1 MKKIILKIDGMSCSA
16 CSSGLEKHLKK
27 QDGIIDASV
36 NLVLAQASIEY
47 EEDKLNLNDL
57 NEFVSDAGFKSLGE
71 YKIELEEKKDNKKIF
86 LFGYLILL
94 IVLMYVSMSHMI
106 GLPVIPFLHMIN
118 HPVNYTICL
127 FVLTIFFL
135 IYGYDILKNGIKN
148 IVYRHPNMD
157 SLVTLGV
164 FASFIYSTVNMFVI
178 INGNSDLVE
187 HLYFESCA
195 MIIYFIKLGRYIDHK
210 SKEKTKEAI
219 KELVQITPE
228 KAYIKRGEKIV
239 ETTIDEVKKGDI
251 LVCRPGQ
258 KFAVD
263 GEIVKGSSHIDESF
277 ITGESTPSK
286 KNVNSKVVAGSICMD
301 GYIEYKALKI
311 GKDSTISEI
320 VRLVIEASGTKAP
333 IARLA
338 DKVSLY
344 FIPLIFIIA
353 LLTFIIHMVIGDF
366 NSAIIHFVT
375 VLVVA
380 CPCALGLATPLAIVV
395 SEGKC
400 ARNGILIKSSEILEN
415 ASKTDTIIFDK
426 TGTLTYGDLRISK
439 VFNYSS
445 MKEKE
450 ILEYVACLEKQSTHP
465 ISTAFNEISTNYLVD
480 EYQNISGIGIY
491 GEVEDKEIYIGNNK
505 ILDKLKI
512 KNEHKKDE
520 EILVNDLNSVIY
532 VIIDKKVVSL
542 IGVKDIIRDDVKNVI
557 MRLKKLD
564 KSVIMLSGDN
574 EKVATLVGNSLGINK
589 VIANVVPKE
598 KEKVIKDYMKGS
610 RVMMVGD
617 GINDALALTSS
628 DIGVSVN
635 SGTDIALDVAD
646 VILLN
651 DDLSKIV
658 SLIDTSNKTIKIIK
672 ENLFWA
678 FFYNLLMI
686 PIAMGLLSPLG
697 ICMSPMFGSIFMTI
711 SSLTVVFNSLR
722 LRK

>member
-57 NEFVSDAGFKSLGE
+57 NKFVSDAGFKSLGE

-106 GLPVIPFLHMIN
+106 GLPVISFLHMIN

-148 IVYRHPNMD
+148 LVYRHPNMD

-164 FASFIYSTVNMFVI
+164 FASFIYSTINMILI
-178 INGNSDLVE
+178 INENSDLVE
-187 HLYFESCA
+187 NLYFEACA
-195 MIIYFIKLGRYIDHK
+195 MIIYFIKLGRYIDNK

-228 KAYIKRGEKIV
+228 KAYMKIDGKIKEV
-239 ETTIDEVKKGDI
+239 SIDEVKKEDI
-251 LVCRPGQ
+251 LVCRPGE

-263 GEIVKGSSHIDESF
+263 GEIIKGSCHIDESF
-277 ITGESTPSK
+277 ITGESIPSK
-286 KNVNSKVVAGSICMD
+286 KSVNSKVVCGSINLD

-320 VRLVIEASGTKAP
+320 IRLVIEASGTKAP

-338 DKVSLY
+338 DIVSSY
-344 FIPLIFIIA
+344 FVPLIIIISFI
-353 LLTFIIHMVIGDF
+353 TFISYLIFGTLNDAIV
-366 NSAIIHFVT
+366 SAVT

-400 ARNGILIKSSEILEN
+400 AKNGILVKSSEILEN
-415 ASKTDTIIFDK
+415 ASKIDTIIFDK
-426 TGTLTYGDLRISK
+426 TGTLTYGNLKISK
-439 VFNYSS
+439 MYNYSKYS
-445 MKEKE
+445 DKE
-450 ILEYVACLEKQSTHP
+450 ILSFIASLEKQSSHP
-465 ISTAFNEISTNYLVD
+465 ITNAFSDIKTKYLVD
-480 EYQNISGIGIY
+480 EFENIPGIGIH
-491 GEVEDKEIYIGNNK
+491 GVVEDKDIYIGNNK
-505 ILDKLKI
+505 LFEKLKI
-512 KNEHKKDE
+512 QNENSKDE
-520 EILVNDLNSVIY
+520 KTLTNQLNSILY
-532 VIIDKKVVSL
+532 VIFDKKVVAL
-542 IGVKDIIRDDVKNVI
+542 IGVKDIVRNDVKETISN
-557 MRLKKLD
+557 LKKIN
-564 KSVIMLSGDN
+564 KNVIMLSGDN
-574 EKVATLVGNSLGINK
+574 EKVATLVGKSLGIDK

-598 KEKVIKDYMKGS
+598 KEQVIKEEMKKS

-617 GINDALALTSS
+617 GINDALALTVA
-628 DIGVSVN
+628 DIGVSIN
-635 SGTDIALDVAD
+635 NGTDIAMDVSD
-646 VILLN
+646 VILMN
-651 DDLSKIV
+651 SDLKKIV
-658 SLIDTSNKTIKIIK
+658 SLIETSKKTLKIIK

-678 FFYNLLMI
+678 FFYNICMI
-686 PIAMGLLSPLG
+686 PIAIGLLKG
-697 ICMSPMFGSIFMTI
+697 IGITISPMFGSIFMTI
-711 SSLTVVFNSLR
+711 SSLTVVLNSLR

>member
-1 MKKIILKIDGMSCSA
+1 
-16 CSSGLEKHLKK
+16 
-27 QDGIIDASV
+27 
-36 NLVLAQASIEY
+36 
-47 EEDKLNLNDL
+47 
-57 NEFVSDAGFKSLGE
+57 
-71 YKIELEEKKDNKKIF
+71 
-86 LFGYLILL
+86 
-94 IVLMYVSMSHMI
+94 
-106 GLPVIPFLHMIN
+106 
-118 HPVNYTICL
+118 
-127 FVLTIFFL
+127 
-135 IYGYDILKNGIKN
+135 
-148 IVYRHPNMD
+148 
-157 SLVTLGV
+157 
-164 FASFIYSTVNMFVI
+164 
-178 INGNSDLVE
+178 
-187 HLYFESCA
+187 
-195 MIIYFIKLGRYIDHK
+195 
-210 SKEKTKEAI
+210 
-219 KELVQITPE
+219 
-228 KAYIKRGEKIV
+228 
-239 ETTIDEVKKGDI
+239 
-251 LVCRPGQ
+251 
-258 KFAVD
+258 
-263 GEIVKGSSHIDESF
+263 
-277 ITGESTPSK
+277 
-286 KNVNSKVVAGSICMD
+286 
-301 GYIEYKALKI
+301 
-311 GKDSTISEI
+311 
-320 VRLVIEASGTKAP
+320 
-333 IARLA
+333 
-338 DKVSLY
+338 
-344 FIPLIFIIA
+344 
-353 LLTFIIHMVIGDF
+353 
-366 NSAIIHFVT
+366 
-375 VLVVA
+375 
-380 CPCALGLATPLAIVV
+380 
-395 SEGKC
+395 
-400 ARNGILIKSSEILEN
+400 
-415 ASKTDTIIFDK
+415 
-426 TGTLTYGDLRISK
+426 
-439 VFNYSS
+439 

-697 ICMSPMFGSIFMTI
+697 ISMSPMFGSIFMTI